1 MWVFAAKLFARRVAK
16 EPSVAPQYAGEIV
29 FGEAMA
35 SKELGVIYLL
45 ILGAKLPQNFPNH
58 RVDEKRVSA
67 IFLKNRKE
75 KDLQK

>member
-1 MWVFAAKLFARRVAK
+1 M
-16 EPSVAPQYAGEIV
+16 APQYAGEIV
-29 FGEAMA
+29 FGEPMA
-35 SKELGVIYLL
+35 SKELGLGVIYLL